1 MRISDLSSVVCSSDL
16 RSSAMADP
24 AAPATGYVFKPHERP
39 FMPGSPASPDH
50 PVRRKIF
57 YFLIGLYLA
66 IVGGF
71 QNGLLV
77 ANLTALQGHLD
88 LTPVAAGW
96 VTVAY
101 NMTNECMS
109 ILLYKSLQTIGTPRF
124 VRSGVVDRLIA
135 NFLQM
140 FEAGL

>member
-1 MRISDLSSVVCSSDL
+1 MRRSAR

-77 ANLTALQGHLD
+77 ANLTAMQGHLD
-88 LTPVAAGW
+88 LTPVD
-96 VTVAY
+96 
-101 NMTNECMS
+101 
-109 ILLYKSLQTIGTPRF
+109 
-124 VRSGVVDRLIA
+124 RSDERRVGKEGVVTCRYRWSQT
-135 NFLQM
+135 N
-140 FEAGL
+140 